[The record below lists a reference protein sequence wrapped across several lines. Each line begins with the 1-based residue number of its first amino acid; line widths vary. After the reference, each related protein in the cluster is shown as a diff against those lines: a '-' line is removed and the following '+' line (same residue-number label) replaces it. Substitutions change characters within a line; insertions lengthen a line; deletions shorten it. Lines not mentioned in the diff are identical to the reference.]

1 MGTFFLVA
9 GTVLFF
15 SGLACL
21 LFVFVSIARRLKDN
35 ITTSV
40 YFRSK
45 RSARPW
51 ILSAAGIL
59 LIVVAQ
65 GCYWFNAEVSRFTPF
80 GENPPMANIGFIYEE
95 FKQPRMV
102 VKSTDQNSL
111 ETSEMVPFTAD
122 SIAIG
127 VEVVRW
133 KKVCQ
138 VLGLV
143 DCYRMNGI
151 YYLHGPD
158 DTVLT
163 LTRIPNHELNGGQSG
178 FIWLVNAIGSTFPG
192 MLDLRFSQPIV
203 TDGNFSYSL
212 QISRDAVLT
221 SRLVDKTTAVNYSK

>member
-51 ILSAAGIL
+51 IFSGAGIL
-59 LIVVAQ
+59 LIVLAQ

-80 GENPPMANIGFIYEE
+80 SGEASPTNISFIYEE
-95 FKQPRMV
+95 YKQPRLV
-102 VKSTDQNSL
+102 VRSSDQNSL
-111 ETSEMVPFTAD
+111 ETSQMVPFSAD
-122 SIAIG
+122 SVAVGI
-127 VEVVRW
+127 EVVRW

-138 VLGLV
+138 VLGLA
-143 DCYRMNGI
+143 DCYRVNGI
-151 YYLHGPD
+151 YYLNGAV
-158 DTVLT
+158 DTALT
-163 LTRIPNHELNGGQSG
+163 LSRIPSHELNGGQSG
-178 FIWLVNAIGSTFPG
+178 FIALVNAVGSLFPG
-192 MLDLRFSQPIV
+192 ELKLYFSDPIV
-203 TDGNFSYSL
+203 TDGNFSYSV
-212 QISRDAVLT
+212 QISRDAVT
-221 SRLVDKTTAVNYSK
+221 TTRLVDKTTAVNYSK

>member
-40 YFRSK
+40 YFRSR

-51 ILSAAGIL
+51 ILSAAGII

-80 GENPPMANIGFIYEE
+80 GGNPPLANVSFVYEE
-95 FKQPRMV
+95 LKQPRLIV
-102 VKSTDQNSL
+102 RSTDQNNL
-111 ETSEMVPFTAD
+111 ETSQIVPFTAD
-122 SIAIG
+122 SVAVG

-143 DCYRMNGI
+143 DCYRINGI
-151 YYLHGPD
+151 YYLNGPG

-163 LTRIPNHELNGGQSG
+163 FARIPNHELNGGQSG
-178 FIWLVNAIGSTFPG
+178 FITLVNAIGSTFPG
-192 MLDLRFSQPIV
+192 ELKLHFTAPII
-203 TDGNFSYSL
+203 TDGNFSYSI
-212 QISRDAVLT
+212 QISRDEVVT
-221 SRLVDKTTAVNYSK
+221 TRQVDKTTAVNYPK